1 MNTMQDVLR
10 AHWSASTHTES
21 KPFVDKCDYCGAV
34 LREWGDDTDMP
45 TQLAAHQAAALSAA
59 GFGPAR
65 EAQAGALED
74 AADEIDAQRDA
85 ANPDRKTD
93 EGWSV
98 IDHCAGRFLGK
109 TVAARLL
116 RARAA
121 AERGGE

>member
-1 MNTMQDVLR
+1 MTISD
-10 AHWSASTHTES
+10 E
-21 KPFVDKCDYCGAV
+21 
-34 LREWGDDTDMP
+34 
-45 TQLAAHQAAALSAA
+45 AAEAAATALHAHYAYENEGVEDYPSDEYICCARAA
-59 GFGPAR
+59 L
-65 EAQAGALED
+65 EAAAPYIRAGALED

-85 ANPDRKTD
+85 ANPDRKPG

-98 IDHCAGRFLGK
+98 IDHRAGRFLGK